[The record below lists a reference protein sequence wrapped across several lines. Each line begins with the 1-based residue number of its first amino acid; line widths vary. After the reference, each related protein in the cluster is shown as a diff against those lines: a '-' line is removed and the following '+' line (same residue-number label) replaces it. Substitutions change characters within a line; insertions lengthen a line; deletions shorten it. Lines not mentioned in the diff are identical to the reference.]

1 MSAFGLRIIDEA
13 VQAANLWINEV
24 DARMGWNDKQRSYRV
39 LRAVL
44 HAMRDHLT
52 VNEATDLGAQL
63 PTLIR
68 GIYYEGWNSAKNPA
82 RMRHAKDFV
91 AAVQAAYGAEPLG
104 QVDHVV
110 RAVIDLLDSHVTAGE
125 MKDVREAFTKEIRA
139 LFGVG

>member
-82 RMRHAKDFV
+82 RMRHAADFV
-91 AAVQAAYGAEPLG
+91 AAVEPLG

>member
-1 MSAFGLRIIDEA
+1 RATSAEA
-13 VQAANLWINEV
+13 GRAANRWCNRGE
-24 DARMGWNDKQRSYRV
+24 ARTGWTGKQRSSGV
-39 LRAVL
+39 LRAVP